1 MKYFTAV
8 CVLLSCLTLVLGAA
22 SCGTKDTTAPSIPTE
37 IDTTI
42 PANDATPTFTWSAA
56 TDDDSG
62 VDHYLVAVAS
72 AAVPTGAVLWVN
84 VGNVTTYTVAT
95 ALSDGSH
102 TFVVKAVDKAG
113 NEGGPCSLSFILDAT
128 PPSISSVA
136 ASGTSSSTVR
146 ITWTTNEPAI
156 AKIEY
161 STGTMT
167 AVAQPMTVPL
177 LESYVMNHSYELTG
191 LTANTT
197 YHYRVRSIDA
207 CGNEAVSG
215 DYTFTTG

>member
-156 AKIEY
+156 AKIEKRTDMY
-161 STGTMT
+161 ISTLRSHIEAMGGELEVIARFPDG
-167 AVAQPMTVPL
+167 AVRISTFSGIGKVPK
-177 LESYVMNHSYELTG
+177 
-191 LTANTT
+191 A
-197 YHYRVRSIDA
+197 
-207 CGNEAVSG
+207 
-215 DYTFTTG
+215 